1 MSQRPPLWGLRA
13 MALVIA
19 LLLWF
24 FGTFEK
30 REEMAEK
37 VIEAG
42 VTYNTPRGL
51 ILLNPVETVR
61 VRVRGPSRK
70 IRALNPALIAVLV
83 TPKTASAG
91 TLDFRLGAGN
101 VVAPDD
107 LEVVTLEPNIIRLN
121 LDQEETAMKPVRP
134 SVAGEPAAGALAKGV
149 SAAPDRALV
158 RGPRS
163 RLEAVTHLETSVVRL
178 EGHAFS
184 FSERAQVL
192 SPDPLVLVVEPSTV
206 TIEVQMQG
214 PSSVNAAEESPA
226 RRGGSR

>member
-1 MSQRPPLWGLRA
+1 VSQRPNLWGLRV

-30 REEMAEK
+30 REETAEK
-37 VIEAG
+37 VVEAS

-61 VRVRGPSRK
+61 LRVRGPSRK
-70 IRALNPALIAVLV
+70 IRALNPSLIAVLV
-83 TPKTASAG
+83 TPKTTSAA
-91 TLDFRLGAGN
+91 TLDFRLGADN
-101 VVAPDD
+101 VVTPDD
-107 LEVVTLEPNIIRLN
+107 IEIVTIEPNIIKLR

-134 SVAGEPAAGALAKGV
+134 SVAGEPAAGATAKGV
-149 SAAPDRALV
+149 TVSPNSALV

-163 RLEAVTHLETSVVRL
+163 RLESLTQLETSVVRL
-178 EGHAFS
+178 EGHAFT

-192 SPDPLVLVVEPSTV
+192 SPDPLVMVVEPSTV
-206 TIEVQMQG
+206 TIEIQLQA
-214 PSSVNAAEESPA
+214 PVNAAEESPA
-226 RRGGSR
+226 RKGPAR

>member
-1 MSQRPPLWGLRA
+1 MSQPPSLWGLRL

-37 VIEAG
+37 VVEAS

-51 ILLNPVETVR
+51 ILLNPVATVR

-70 IRALNPALIAVLV
+70 LRALNPGLVAVLV
-83 TPKTASAG
+83 TPKSVSPG
-91 TLDFRLGAGN
+91 TLDFRLGSDN

-107 LEVVTLEPNIIRLN
+107 LEVVALEPNVIKLR
-121 LDQEETAMKPVRP
+121 LDQEGTAMKPVRP
-134 SVAGEPAAGALAKGV
+134 SVAGEPAAGALARGV
-149 SAAPDRALV
+149 TASPDSALV

-163 RLEAVTHLETSVVRL
+163 RLESVTALETSVVRL
-178 EGHAFS
+178 EGHAFT
-184 FSERAQVL
+184 FSERAQIL

-206 TIEVQMQG
+206 TVEVVLQT
-214 PSSVNAAEESPA
+214 PSSAAGAAENPP